1 MKVTYN
7 WLKDF
12 INIKIPPV
20 ELAEKLTM
28 AGLEVVS
35 LEEKQGDFI
44 FEIEITSNRPDWLSV
59 MGIAREVAAITGQKL
74 MSKLRIPSVT
84 SCRSP
89 VAGHQKTEIQ
99 IEDKKDCPFYSARI
113 IRDVKV
119 GPTPEWLKNRLELLG
134 CRSVNNIVDITNY
147 VLFETGQPLHAFDL
161 DKIAAAEKIIVRR
174 AKKAEEIITIDGEK
188 RILGEDILVIA
199 DSNKPIALA
208 GIMGGKK
215 SEVGPETRNIL
226 LESAIF
232 NPILVRRG
240 RQKIG
245 LQSESAY
252 RFERGVDPAA
262 AKTASLVA
270 QELIC
275 KIAAGKPCG
284 YKSLGTAGYS
294 QLQINLSAAYV
305 NKVLGTAMPVVKIKQ
320 ILSKLGLEIKVKAK
334 NILAVK
340 VPSFRQDLKLPI
352 DLVEE
357 VARIYGYAKIPQT
370 FPAVR
375 PCPGAWN
382 KEDII
387 SGIKN
392 TLRSLGLHEVITYSL
407 VDRLLLERCAIN
419 APAQLVEILNPLSK
433 DQEVLRPSLL
443 PSLVRCLTRAL
454 DQQQEQVNIFEI
466 ADVFFGKD
474 NSVQEEPYLGIALS
488 GVNSFLIK
496 QGLVKD
502 EVTLLHLKG
511 ILENL
516 FNKLGIKDFDF
527 KRRDEHE
534 ISIVIGQVEAGT
546 MSELSA
552 KILNEFD
559 IKNKQVVLAE
569 INLKKILGNINL
581 EKKFKSLAKYPAIT
595 RDLSLVIKDDLPIKE
610 LIALIK
616 EKGAPLLRENKV
628 VDYYQ
633 GKQIPF
639 GFKGITVSCV
649 YRADDR
655 TLTEEEV
662 SPVHNTIC
670 SLLEERF
677 GIKLR

>member
-12 INIKIPPV
+12 VNLKIPPV

-59 MGIAREVAAITGQKL
+59 MGIAREVAAITGEKL
-74 MSKLRIPSVT
+74 KLGTRVSMDRSRKIGVG
-84 SCRSP
+84 SC
-89 VAGHQKTEIQ
+89 QNLKIQ

-113 IRDVKV
+113 IRDVKI
-119 GPTPEWLKNRLELLG
+119 GSSPEWLKNRLELLG

-147 VLFETGQPLHAFDL
+147 VLFEAGQPLHAFDL
-161 DKIAAAEKIIVRR
+161 DKISPAGKIIVRR
-174 AKKAEEIITIDGEK
+174 AKKGEEIITIDGEK

-208 GIMGGKK
+208 GIMGGKE
-215 SEVGPETRNIL
+215 SEVGPRTRNIL

-232 NPILVRRG
+232 NPILLRRG

-252 RFERGVDPAA
+252 RFERGVDPVAV
-262 AKTASLVA
+262 KNASLTA
-270 QELIC
+270 QDLIC
-275 KIAAGKPCG
+275 KIASGKPCG
-284 YKSLGTAGYS
+284 YENLGAAGYS
-294 QLQINLSAAYV
+294 QPQINLSAAYV
-305 NKVLGTAMPVVKIKQ
+305 NKVLGTAIPVVKIKQ
-320 ILSKLGLEIKVKAK
+320 ILSKLGLEVKSKAK

-375 PCPGAWN
+375 PCPGARN

-392 TLRSLGLHEVITYSL
+392 ILRSLGLHEVITYSL

-433 DQEVLRPSLL
+433 DQEVLRSSLL
-443 PSLVRCLTRAL
+443 PSLIRCLARAL

-474 NSVQEEPYLGIALS
+474 NAVQEEPYLGIALS

-502 EVTLLHLKG
+502 EITLLHLKG

-516 FNKLGIKDFDF
+516 FNKLGIKNFDF
-527 KRRDEHE
+527 RRRDEHG
-534 ISIVIGQVEAGT
+534 ISIIIGQVEAGV
-546 MSELSA
+546 MLELNA

-559 IKNKQVVLAE
+559 IKNNQVVLAE
-569 INLKKILGNINL
+569 VNLKKLLGNINL
-581 EKKFKSLAKYPAIT
+581 EKKFKGLAKYPAIT
-595 RDLSLVIKDDLPIKE
+595 RDLSLVIKNDLSIQE
-610 LIALIK
+610 LLALIK
-616 EKGAPLLRENKV
+616 EKGAPLLRESKV

-639 GFKGITVSCV
+639 GFKGITVSCI

-662 SPVHNTIC
+662 SPVHNAIC